1 MRPLRLKM
9 EGFGPFRESESVDFR
24 VLRYSKL
31 FLIQGPVGSGK
42 TFLLD
47 GLCFALFGRSSG
59 GERQRKELRNI
70 SVEPGRDTVVVL
82 DFEVSGDSYRVERR
96 IVVDPDSEE
105 FRPDEVTLWR
115 LPEIGEPNRRDILSA
130 STAGVE
136 STMTRLL
143 GLSADQYC
151 QIAILPQGKF
161 RKFLL
166 ADEAERRDILSRIFG
181 VEKFERFQ
189 NKLTKLHSEN
199 AAKLKASWSAREEL
213 IAQYGDKGG
222 DPREF
227 LNRSQEDLETVDQS
241 CKQHQEKS
249 QEWER
254 SLEDAIRFE
263 TLDRQREMSLR
274 ELAALENEEVGTE
287 NQLSNRLRK
296 AIGPFERWR
305 SLSDEVAQISSDLDR
320 QRAEYEKLKRDT
332 NYLEE
337 EVEKARR
344 CEEERYT
351 LQRSLEKLEELAH
364 EAEGLR
370 ALEEQVLLAEERL
383 SGLSEKR
390 SQLAV
395 EVKRGKVQ
403 HHRLSRELEK
413 IKLAEQK
420 IGALRE
426 EVKHLELQQHGL
438 RQRAH
443 LEDAV
448 SQAKRRLEKLDQLTT
463 ELESQSAENLAS
475 MGSQAT
481 MGVDGAL
488 QLLSVHLLP
497 RKACPLCGSRK
508 HPKPFEGD
516 EAEQT
521 EVVDYE
527 ARQAE
532 IDRKLEIASSE
543 RTQARDRLLR
553 LEGRLEGTAAVLDS
567 DEGVDGILQR
577 LKKTL
582 NLVES
587 KVQQKQELREQLTDS
602 ESSLLPARRRLKK
615 MRLLR
620 ERLEATLEGATS
632 TRDQK
637 RLRLKSLLK
646 DLVDVS
652 GDNPSSWVQA
662 LSREREAL
670 ESRKQEL
677 EEVEYS
683 TDRAELMAE
692 TFALQLAETRAT
704 EINRAKLQ
712 AEADDIQESLLDQF
726 RLEFGNWTDLSFA
739 INRVLRESKVQSGED
754 FVLDKETLVRTVRR
768 QLNQSEELLATIPD
782 PQMKSEQIRAALS
795 REREQIELK
804 VGRKASLQRSVSQG
818 LEDVGRYDDLVEAIR
833 DVEKEISILAPLS
846 ELASGNNERGL
857 TFADWMLQRCF
868 RRVVEAANVRLEVL
882 APNQFLLELGQGIEL
897 KVMEV
902 RTRLLRSANTL
913 SGGESFLASLALAL
927 GLGDTLQADSST
939 KEELETLFIDEGF
952 GFLDR
957 RSLDAALD
965 CLEALKVEGRSVGI
979 VSHLPALRER
989 IRAQIVL
996 ASGSRAA
1003 RGSRIQVFTN

>member
-1 MRPLRLKM
+1 M

-24 VLRYSKL
+24 SLRYSKL

-59 GERQRKELRNI
+59 GERQKQELRNI
-70 SVEPGRDTVVVL
+70 AMEAGRDTVVVL
-82 DFEVSGDSYRVERR
+82 DFEVSGESYRVERR
-96 IVVDPDSEE
+96 IVVDTESQE

-115 LPEIGEPNRRDILSA
+115 LPEIGEPNRRDILS
-130 STAGVE
+130 SSLSGVD
-136 STMTRLL
+136 SMMTRII
-143 GLSADQYC
+143 GLTADQYC

-166 ADEAERRDILSRIFG
+166 AGANERRGMLSRMFG
-181 VEKFERFQ
+181 VEKFEKFQ
-189 NKLTKLHSEN
+189 SKLRRLHEESTER
-199 AAKLKASWSAREEL
+199 LKSLWLAREEL
-213 IAQYGDKGG
+213 IAEYQEKGG

-227 LNRSQEDLETVDQS
+227 LSQSQEDLQAVDES
-241 CKQHQEKS
+241 CKEHQLKS
-249 QEWER
+249 NEWER

-274 ELAALENEEVGTE
+274 ELAALENEEQSTE
-287 NQLSNRLRK
+287 NKLSIRLRK
-296 AIGPFERWR
+296 AIEPFERWR
-305 SLSDEVAQISSDLDR
+305 KLSDEVAQISSDLDR

-344 CEEERYT
+344 CEEERYA
-351 LQRSLEKLEELAH
+351 LQRSLERLEELSE

-370 ALEEQVLLAEERL
+370 ALEEQVSLAQERM

-390 SQLAV
+390 NLLAV

-403 HHRLSRELEK
+403 HLKISRELQK
-413 IKLAEQK
+413 IHLAEQK
-420 IGALRE
+420 LGGLRE
-426 EVKHLELQQHGL
+426 EVKHLEAQQHGL

-443 LEDAV
+443 LEEAV
-448 SQAKRRLEKLDQLTT
+448 SQARRRLSKLEQLTV
-463 ELESQSAENLAS
+463 ELEASAAENRSLA
-475 MGSQAT
+475 GSQKMLGT
-481 MGVDGAL
+481 NEAL
-488 QLLSVHLLP
+488 AILSEQLQP

-508 HPKPFEGD
+508 HPKPFENSKSISSTD
-516 EAEQT
+516 
-521 EVVDYE
+521 VDYE
-527 ARQAE
+527 TRQLE
-532 IDRKLEIASSE
+532 IERKLEVARAEAS
-543 RTQARDRLLR
+543 QARDRLLR
-553 LEGRLEGTAAVLDS
+553 MEGRLEGTSAVLEN
-567 DEGVDGILQR
+567 DEGVEGILPR
-577 LKKTL
+577 LKRSL
-582 NLVES
+582 NLIES
-587 KVQQKQELREQLTDS
+587 KVQQKQELRDQLEDS
-602 ESSLLPARRRLKK
+602 ESSLVPARRRLKK

-620 ERLEATLEGATS
+620 ERLEATLEAAVT

-637 RLRLKSLLK
+637 RRRLQALLK
-646 DLVDVS
+646 DLMDVNLDDSS
-652 GDNPSSWVQA
+652 GWVEV
-662 LSREREAL
+662 LSRERLTL
-670 ESRKQEL
+670 EGRKKEL
-677 EEVEYS
+677 DQVEYS

-704 EINRAKLQ
+704 EITRSRLQ
-712 AEADDIQESLLDQF
+712 LEADQIRESLLDEF
-726 RLEFGNWTDLSFA
+726 KLEYGSWTDLSFA
-739 INRVLRESKVQSGED
+739 INRVLRETKVQSGED

-768 QLNQSEELLATIPD
+768 QLHQSEELLATIPD
-782 PQMKSEQIRAALS
+782 PQMKSDQIRAALS

-804 VGRKASLQRSVSQG
+804 VGRKASLQRSVLQG
-818 LEDVGRYDDLVEAIR
+818 KEDVERYDELVESIR
-833 DVEKEISILAPLS
+833 EIEADLASLTPLS
-846 ELASGNNERGL
+846 KLATGENEQNL

-868 RRVVEAANVRLEVL
+868 RRVVEAANIRLEVL
-882 APNQFLLELGQGIEL
+882 APNQFVLELDRGLEL

-927 GLGDTLQADSST
+927 GLGDTLQADSSAR
-939 KEELETLFIDEGF
+939 EELETLFIDEGF

-996 ASGSRAA
+996 ASGSRVAP
-1003 RGSRIQVFTN
+1003 GSRIQIFSN